1 MLCTPLMKNIN
12 IQGPTSLTKFFHI
25 WINRVQTS
33 RNKLFFT
40 NLLVDPDDC
49 ENTRE
54 TDLWPSSAEWGS
66 LLLPSGVSA
75 LSIWASPR
83 MAIELCSLRSSST
96 KKKKVEIGKYD
107 KAKYYFFFSLETDFK
122 KNKCFKNIRKPMPH
136 SHLFTSPNSVSK
148 VLISFPA
155 TVKKTHHQQQQKSN
169 IKKQP
174 LRTRDCNRDI
184 PLLWVSHADKER
196 IKG

>member
-1 MLCTPLMKNIN
+1 MKKIN
-12 IQGPTSLTKFFHI
+12 IQGPTSLTKFLHI
-25 WINRVQTS
+25 LINRVQTS

-49 ENTRE
+49 ENARE
-54 TDLWPSSAEWGS
+54 TDLCPSSAEWGS

-83 MAIELCSLRSSST
+83 MAVELCSLRSSST

-107 KAKYYFFFSLETDFK
+107 KAKYYFYFCRLEIDFK
-122 KNKCFKNIRKPMPH
+122 KNKRFKNVRKPVPH
-136 SHLFTSPNSVSK
+136 SHLITSPNSVSK
-148 VLISFPA
+148 FLISFPA

-169 IKKQP
+169 NKKQP
-174 LRTRDCNRDI
+174 LRTRDCKRDI
-184 PLLWVSHADKER
+184 PLL
-196 IKG
+196 